1 MYTLTSK
8 EEKYANVKK
17 VFRFIEF
24 LEQIKWASVK
34 IISYKK
40 KNEFRELILPLH
52 HRKKRVRFRL
62 MVKSYRCFR
71 SIQISDLY

>member
-1 MYTLTSK
+1 LYTLTSK

-40 KNEFRELILPLH
+40 KMSLEN
-52 HRKKRVRFRL
+52 
-62 MVKSYRCFR
+62 
-71 SIQISDLY
+71 